1 MSVPSV
7 VLAQINIYPVKS
19 CRGIPLQSA
28 MLEDRGLQFDRRWMI
43 VNEQN
48 RLMTQRDMPQLALV
62 GVDVQSDCLSLTS
75 PKIDQLRVPLVLK
88 NVKERTVTVWD
99 DTVSA
104 LDAGDEPAEWFSRYL
119 GVTARLVYMPD
130 NADRVA
136 SRKGFSSQVSFA
148 DAYPLLL
155 ISEASLEDLNR
166 RLDEPLLMNRFRPN
180 LVVRGCEPYA
190 EDSWENFMI
199 GDVLMHGVKQCGR
212 CVTTTVNQSTGEKDK
227 EPLKTL
233 ATYRERDGNVL
244 FGMNLIHEGRG
255 ELRVGSTVTIL

>member
-1 MSVPSV
+1 
-7 VLAQINIYPVKS
+7 
-19 CRGIPLQSA
+19 

-62 GVDVQSDCLSLTS
+62 GVEVCSDCLSLTH
-75 PKIDQLRVPLVLK
+75 PRMEELRVPLVLEQAR
-88 NVKERTVTVWD
+88 ERAVTVWD
-99 DTVSA
+99 DTVLA
-104 LDAGDEPAEWFSRYL
+104 LDVGDEAGEWFSRYL
-119 GVTARLVYMPD
+119 GAKARLVYMPED
-130 NADRVA
+130 ADRVA

-166 RLDEPLLMNRFRPN
+166 RLDEPLPMNRFRPN

-190 EDSWENFMI
+190 EDSWENFI
-199 GDVLMHGVKQCGR
+199 VGEVLMHGVKQCGR
-212 CVTTTVNQSTGEKDK
+212 CATTTVNQSTGEKGK
-227 EPLKTL
+227 EPLRTL

-244 FGMNLIHEGRG
+244 FGMNVIHAGKG
-255 ELRVGSTVTIL
+255 ELRVGSTLTILQ

>member
-1 MSVPSV
+1 
-7 VLAQINIYPVKS
+7 
-19 CRGIPLQSA
+19 
-28 MLEDRGLQFDRRWMI
+28 MI
-43 VNEQN
+43 VNERD

-62 GVDVQSDCLSLTS
+62 GVEVRPDVLSLTS
-75 PKIDQLRVPLVLK
+75 PRMEELQVPLVPK
-88 NVKERTVTVWD
+88 NAKERTVTVWD
-99 DTVSA
+99 DTVTA
-104 LDAGDEPAEWFSRYL
+104 LDVGDEASEWFSRYL
-119 GVTARLVYMPD
+119 GMKARLVYMPD

-166 RLDEPLLMNRFRPN
+166 RLDEPLPMNRFRPN

-190 EDSWENFMI
+190 EDSWEDFMV

-212 CVTTTVNQSTGEKDK
+212 CATTTVNQSTAKKGK
-227 EPLKTL
+227 EPLRTL

-244 FGMNLIHEGRG
+244 FGMNVIHAGKG
-255 ELRVGSTVTIL
+255 GLRVGSTLTILQ